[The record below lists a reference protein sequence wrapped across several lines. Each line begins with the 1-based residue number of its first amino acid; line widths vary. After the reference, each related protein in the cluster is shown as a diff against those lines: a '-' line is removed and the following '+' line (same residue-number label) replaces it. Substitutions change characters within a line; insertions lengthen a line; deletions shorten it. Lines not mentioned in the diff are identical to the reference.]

1 MVKLRIQRLG
11 ELSAEERKTILE
23 RSDQGTEA
31 IVPTVREIMENVL
44 VHGDGALRRL
54 TERFD
59 RATLTDIAVSGAEFE
74 AAYEAVDDELVES
87 LRHAVRNLE
96 AFHLSQCADE
106 PMVTIEE
113 GIRVGRVARPIETV
127 GIYVPGGKYPYSS
140 SVLMNGV
147 PSRIAGCAQRIICVP
162 PNREGRVAP
171 ALLVAADLVGIR
183 TVFKV
188 GGAQAIAAMAYGT
201 ETVPKVDKIF
211 GAGNA
216 YVTAAKMLAF
226 GEVDIDM
233 PAGPTEILIIA
244 DETANP
250 RFIAADILSQAEHG
264 ETSPCLLV
272 TTSGVLAETVVQEIE
287 RQMADLPTLSVAEV
301 ALKEHGAILL
311 TDQLEECIAFANR
324 YAPEHL
330 QIMTA
335 DNWSVLD
342 LISHAGSVF
351 LGSYAAQSAG
361 DYATGGNHVL
371 PTGGYARMFS
381 ALSVDAFTRRMQVQE
396 LTREGLYKI
405 KDTVMRM
412 AAAEGL
418 VAHERAIGIRFENDE
433 RLTKEMPGASTDS

>member
-1 MVKLRIQRLG
+1 VAKLRVQALE
-11 ELSAEERKTILE
+11 ELSAEERKAILE
-23 RSDQGTEA
+23 RSDQGTKA
-31 IVPTVREIMENVL
+31 IVPTVREIMEDVRL
-44 VHGDGALRRL
+44 HGDEALLRL
-54 TERFD
+54 TQRFD
-59 RATLTDIAVSGAEFE
+59 HATLTEIAVSDAEFE
-74 AAYEAVDDELVES
+74 VAYEAVDDGLVEA

-96 AFHLSQCADE
+96 AFHLSQCVDE
-106 PMVTIEE
+106 PMVTVEE
-113 GIRVGRVARPIETV
+113 GIRVGRVARPIEIV

-147 PSRIAGCAQRIICVP
+147 PSRIAGCAQRIICMP
-162 PNREGRVAP
+162 PNRGGQVAP
-171 ALLVAADLVGIR
+171 AVLVAADLVGIR

-226 GEVDIDM
+226 GEVNIDM

-264 ETSPCLLV
+264 KTSPCILV
-272 TTSGVLAETVVQEIE
+272 TTSSTVAEATAQEIE
-287 RQMADLPTLSVAEV
+287 RQMADLPTLSVAEA
-301 ALKEHGAILL
+301 ALEKHGAILL
-311 TDQLEECIAFANR
+311 TDQLEECISFTNR

-335 DNWSVLD
+335 NSWGVLD
-342 LISHAGSVF
+342 RISHAGSVF

-381 ALSVDAFTRRMQVQE
+381 ALSVDAFTRQMQVQE

-418 VAHERAIGIRFENDE
+418 VAHERAIGIRFEDDE
-433 RLTKEMPGASTDS
+433 EMISASTDS